1 MISAK
6 TSTLGNA
13 KLHEI
18 RLIAQEHILV
28 RKSSWKLR
36 PLSFMNI
43 KPNTSHL
50 D

>member
-1 MISAK
+1 MSSAK
-6 TSTLGNA
+6 TSTLGST
-13 KLHEI
+13 KLHET
-18 RLIAQEHILV
+18 RLIVQEHILV

-36 PLSFMNI
+36 PLSFTNI